1 MDNSLDD
8 IWFVAG
14 TREKN
19 ILQMMVAKFWARWLG
34 IQLNEDKREL
44 ARSSTRH
51 LGFMIDL
58 KLKVAKITAKHK
70 GKILVFFD
78 RFLLAV
84 RKKGR
89 ILIKDIQRLLGV
101 QIWISS
107 VFSVARQFLTSI
119 CDILKSTHDRR
130 KYFYPSKSPRLVA
143 RTVHDLQ
150 F

>member
-1 MDNSLDD
+1 M
-8 IWFVAG
+8 
-14 TREKN
+14 
-19 ILQMMVAKFWARWLG
+19 
-34 IQLNEDKREL
+34 NEDKREST
-44 ARSSTRH
+44 RSTTRH

-89 ILIKDIQRLLGV
+89 ILIKDIQKLLGV

-107 VFSVARQFLTSI
+107 VFRVARQFLTSI
-119 CDILKSTHDRR
+119 CDILKSAHNRR
-130 KYFYPSKSPRLVA
+130 KYFYPSKFPRLVNRA
-143 RTVHDLQ
+143 VHDLN
-150 F
+150 FW